1 MNLVYPRF
9 LHPNSLEEAVGSKKK
24 ITTLNCASP
33 VNVSSSEPCNHIFA
47 FQNYCVT
54 LLHSIRKVS
63 SRKFL
68 LSINEEALYLEDSV
82 SEGEIIGT

>member
-9 LHPNSLEEAVGSKKK
+9 LHPNSLEEAVGSKK
-24 ITTLNCASP
+24 ITSLSCSSP

-47 FQNYCVT
+47 FQNCCVT
-54 LLHSIRKVS
+54 ILHSIRKVS
-63 SRKFL
+63 SRNFL